1 MASVGLR
8 ALETA
13 QGERGE
19 FDQFGVST
27 RSTGY
32 ARGWVRRCA
41 TALRV
46 STRTRVFVG
55 RSSAP
60 VGGRRGSHDHH
71 GGGLQAWVVA
81 LIATHLPASL
91 NPTLAGHVT
100 APPTC
105 LLSSAERRIR
115 GHLLRPCAGRGPE
128 MEGDVGRAPLVPRSG
143 SLSTGPFSS
152 PLAGS
157 PPHYTPQYFA
167 YFVSYPFGAGD
178 FSKGHP
184 IDGRPR
190 LVVSRIP
197 QRHQDHVSDE
207 AHCHERLCG
216 LV

>member
-91 NPTLAGHVT
+91 NLTLAGHVT

-128 MEGDVGRAPLVPRSG
+128 MTGTSG
-143 SLSTGPFSS
+143 AAFRVSLSLDWSFLFAPRGLPATLYPSILCIFCFVPVRCRRLLEGP
-152 PLAGS
+152 
-157 PPHYTPQYFA
+157 
-167 YFVSYPFGAGD
+167 
-178 FSKGHP
+178 
-184 IDGRPR
+184 
-190 LVVSRIP
+190 
-197 QRHQDHVSDE
+197 SD
-207 AHCHERLCG
+207 
-216 LV
+216 